1 MKQQHSDNRCRPSA
15 ETNLTNR
22 GEAVLSNCVS
32 NAELGKGAPPNEEGP
47 SLLQKLISSN
57 ALMNAFMGAP
67 HYSLSDSVGESHSF
81 LSIDGDYE
89 KILEAIESSFDVELL
104 VNGIVSDLDLLLTTL
119 AEDAHA
125 HAHAHAHE
133 ECEYDADAIGNVVGD
148 GVGNGDDD
156 GGSKLLLDQ
165 SDVRANNEF
174 LECQI
179 KNSPDAQNRLEAGA
193 GADGIENSDN
203 EDGINTRSDI
213 RLCSTSDSA
222 NSASFKIQ
230 QGISST
236 EPEIPFFSR
245 TLAARLSRIKSL
257 LYNERTSSLSSS
269 NHNSF
274 FYSSTSSNS
283 SKFVTI
289 ASALLHALLKDDDS
303 IEPRRTDLMPTLLKN
318 LHSLPFEA
326 RKDVASIFNYLLVC
340 GCVNSIGGLGN
351 GMTEEFVGSDSS
363 AGENCSEACIISYA
377 KTMIGFASYI
387 KEHYVAFMAPIV
399 AGHDIG
405 HIQMNDGNDAVLNHT
420 NKTIEESTI
429 MQNTTKTKHVRPILS
444 IVKTPDLALHCG
456 SMLRST
462 LRHPSLY
469 SQLLSD
475 EHAPQFVYPFLDTFV
490 NQPNFEVA
498 SDALETFR
506 LILVGGGGAVVP
518 SFQSPSLSMANPAE
532 LESTMESIASSFL
545 ERAYTPIFDERFN
558 PKLLSATHSNY
569 IIRRVSL
576 QLLSTLLLTRSNYN
590 VMMRYISN
598 RSNLITIMVLLRDAS
613 AHITFDAF
621 NVFKV
626 FVANP
631 NKPPEVTRI
640 LADNKVKLAKY
651 LSGLHR
657 DREANDEQFRD
668 EKALVISTLEDLEL

>member
-1 MKQQHSDNRCRPSA
+1 MKQQHLDDRCPSSA

-22 GEAVLSNCVS
+22 EEATPSSCVS
-32 NAELGKGAPPNEEGP
+32 SAELGTAAPSNEEGP

-67 HYSLSDSVGESHSF
+67 HYSLNEFVGESHSF

-89 KILEAIESSFDVELL
+89 KILEAIESSFDVESL
-104 VNGIVSDLDLLLTTL
+104 VSGIVSDLDLLLTTL
-119 AEDAHA
+119 AEDGHG
-125 HAHAHAHE
+125 
-133 ECEYDADAIGNVVGD
+133 EYD
-148 GVGNGDDD
+148 GNGNGNDDC
-156 GGSKLLLDQ
+156 GSKSLLDQ
-165 SDVRANNEF
+165 SDGRVNNES
-174 LECQI
+174 LGCQI
-179 KNSPDAQNRLEAGA
+179 KKKTDAQNGREAGVDA
-193 GADGIENSDN
+193 GREETSDN
-203 EDGINTRSDI
+203 EDGIATRSAVQ
-213 RLCSTSDSA
+213 LSST
-222 NSASFKIQ
+222 NSKSIQ
-230 QGISST
+230 NQQVTSST
-236 EPEIPFFSR
+236 ETEIPFFSR

-257 LYNERTSSLSSS
+257 LYNERTSSLTSSS
-269 NHNSF
+269 RHTF
-274 FYSSTSSNS
+274 FRSSASSSS
-283 SKFVTI
+283 SKFVTV
-289 ASALLHALLKDDDS
+289 ASALLHALLKNDDS
-303 IEPRRTDLMPTLLKN
+303 IKPRRTDLMPTLLKN
-318 LHSLPFEA
+318 LHTLPFEA

-351 GMTEEFVGSDSS
+351 GMTEEFVGSDSP

-377 KTMIGFASYI
+377 ETMIGFASYI
-387 KEHYVAFMAPIV
+387 KEHYVVIMAPIV
-399 AGHDIG
+399 AGHNIG
-405 HIQMNDGNDAVLNHT
+405 DVQMNDENAAVLNDT
-420 NKTIEESTI
+420 RKTIEESSP
-429 MQNTTKTKHVRPILS
+429 MQETVKTKHVRPILS
-444 IVKTPDLALHCG
+444 VVKTPDLALHCG

-518 SFQSPSLSMANPAE
+518 SFQSPSLSMNNMAE

-545 ERAYTPIFDERFN
+545 ERAYTPIFEERFN

-631 NKPPEVTRI
+631 NKPPEVIRI

>member
-1 MKQQHSDNRCRPSA
+1 MSEPKTINTIDERHHS
-15 ETNLTNR
+15 TTNR
-22 GEAVLSNCVS
+22 SLNTNKEMSSDCLTTEESGTTA
-32 NAELGKGAPPNEEGP
+32 AANEEGP

-67 HYSLSDSVGESHSF
+67 RLPLDDTVDTSGTFRNSDA
-81 LSIDGDYE
+81 DCA
-89 KILEAIESSFDVELL
+89 KILEDIGSSLNVETL
-104 VNGIVSDLDLLLTTL
+104 VNGIVSDLDLLLNSL
-119 AEDAHA
+119 AE
-125 HAHAHAHE
+125 
-133 ECEYDADAIGNVVGD
+133 GGD
-148 GVGNGDDD
+148 GDDVDECDSDGDRSKSLPDHSD
-156 GGSKLLLDQ
+156 SLGSQ
-165 SDVRANNEF
+165 TEN
-174 LECQI
+174 I
-179 KNSPDAQNRLEAGA
+179 PDAKCVPNEQQDTPTSLNTEAEAEAETEETSGNQ
-193 GADGIENSDN
+193 DGEAVIGSSSTNDSENSAPFQP
-203 EDGINTRSDI
+203 
-213 RLCSTSDSA
+213 LKM
-222 NSASFKIQ
+222 AS
-230 QGISST
+230 SVD
-236 EPEIPFFSR
+236 PVLPFFSQ

-257 LYNERTSSLSSS
+257 LYNERTSSLSSP
-269 NHNSF
+269 NHNTLFRSV
-274 FYSSTSSNS
+274 STSSS
-283 SKFVTI
+283 SSISQFVTV

-303 IEPRRTDLMPTLLKN
+303 IKSPRADLMPTLLKN

-351 GMTEEFVGSDSS
+351 GMAEEFVGSDSS
-363 AGENCSEACIISYA
+363 TGENCSEACIISYA
-377 KTMIGFASYI
+377 KTMVGFASYI
-387 KEHYVAFMAPIV
+387 EEHYVAFMAPIV

-405 HIQMNDGNDAVLNHT
+405 NIHMIKGNAAIYHT
-420 NKTIEESTI
+420 KNEIPFDSSNVFRESNAIHDTTE
-429 MQNTTKTKHVRPILS
+429 TTKVRPILS
-444 IVKTPDLALHCG
+444 DVKTPDLALHCG

-469 SQLLSD
+469 SRLVSD
-475 EHAPQFVYPFLDTFV
+475 EHAPQFVYPFLDSFV
-490 NQPNFEVA
+490 SQPNFEVA

-518 SFQSPSLSMANPAE
+518 SFQSPSLPMTSLAE
-532 LESTMESIASSFL
+532 LESTMENIASAFL
-545 ERAYTPIFDERFN
+545 ERAYTPIFEERFN
-558 PKLLSATHSNY
+558 PKLLSAIHSNY

-631 NKPPEVTRI
+631 NKPPEVVRI

-651 LSGLHR
+651 LGGLHR

-668 EKALVISTLEDLEL
+668 EKALVISTLEALES

>member
-1 MKQQHSDNRCRPSA
+1 MADSSV
-15 ETNLTNR
+15 TNLDQQKPTNSLST
-22 GEAVLSNCVS
+22 EAPS
-32 NAELGKGAPPNEEGP
+32 NEEGP
-47 SLLQKLISSN
+47 SLLQKLIASN

-67 HYSLSDSVGESHSF
+67 RYSLSDSVGESRSF
-81 LSIDGDYE
+81 ISSDGDCE
-89 KILEAIESSFDVELL
+89 KILKDIESSLDVEVL
-104 VNGIVSDLDLLLTTL
+104 VNGIVSDLDLLLATL
-119 AEDAHA
+119 AGDEPG
-125 HAHAHAHE
+125 
-133 ECEYDADAIGNVVGD
+133 ECVANGD
-148 GVGNGDDD
+148 GSKSLPGRLDSEIDD
-156 GGSKLLLDQ
+156 L
-165 SDVRANNEF
+165 N
-174 LECQI
+174 
-179 KNSPDAQNRLEAGA
+179 AQNSLEAETETEKEETSENQ
-193 GADGIENSDN
+193 DGVSSSMN
-203 EDGINTRSDI
+203 DI
-213 RLCSTSDSA
+213 V
-222 NSASFKIQ
+222 NSASFQ
-230 QGISST
+230 LQHGISSIEH
-236 EPEIPFFSR
+236 EPPFFSR

-257 LYNERTSSLSSS
+257 LYNERTSFLSSS
-269 NHNSF
+269 TSF
-274 FYSSTSSNS
+274 TSSQ
-283 SKFVTI
+283 FVTV

-303 IEPRRTDLMPTLLKN
+303 EKPRRTDLIPTLLKN
-318 LHSLPFEA
+318 LHFLPFEA

-351 GMTEEFVGSDSS
+351 GMAEEFVGSDSS
-363 AGENCSEACIISYA
+363 EGESCSEACIISYA
-377 KTMIGFASYI
+377 ETMIGFASYI
-387 KEHYVAFMAPIV
+387 NEHYVAIMAPIV

-405 HIQMNDGNDAVLNHT
+405 HVQTTDRNVALNHT
-420 NKTIEESTI
+420 NAETVRGGSNTAKESDPMLDTTTTD
-429 MQNTTKTKHVRPILS
+429 NTQSFLS

-462 LRHPSLY
+462 LRHPLLY

-475 EHAPQFVYPFLDTFV
+475 THAPQFVYPFLDSFV
-490 NQPNFEVA
+490 SQPNFEVA

-518 SFQSPSLSMANPAE
+518 SFQSQSLPMNNLEE
-532 LESTMESIASSFL
+532 LESTMENIASSFL

-558 PKLLSATHSNY
+558 PKLLSTTHSNY

-631 NKPPEVTRI
+631 NKPPEVIRI

-657 DREANDEQFRD
+657 DREANDELFRD
-668 EKALVISTLEDLEL
+668 EKALVISTLESLEL